1 VNHVSAAAF
10 RIVQRLRPLKTAEAP
25 SHRDRELTRQQAYD
39 AQTDQGG
46 GHEVARPRGSSVHD
60 LDSPMTAPQA
70 PPLRIATPAEEA
82 VVARGASEIVPGDVS
97 GGPNTSHTIS
107 VAALTALLNAV
118 PPGGLKADYQFAVL
132 EENVLGKATDEARRR
147 TQRDLKRLYLLRPDS
162 LLFRALRDLWGDDAE
177 AHPLLAGLC
186 ALARDPVFRASSSA
200 ILAVAPGD
208 QISSGDL
215 AQAVSSQFPA
225 NYGGRTLATIGRNT
239 FSSWQQTGHLA
250 QVGRFTKIRTQAICR
265 PASVS
270 YALLL
275 GHLQGAR
282 GQGLFDTL
290 WARLLDRPKSQ
301 LVDLAVA
308 ASQRGL
314 VEFRQAGGVIE
325 VSFHTLLRPFDGEP
339 A

>member
-1 VNHVSAAAF
+1 MTVPLAA
-10 RIVQRLRPLKTAEAP
+10 PL
-25 SHRDRELTRQQAYD
+25 
-39 AQTDQGG
+39 
-46 GHEVARPRGSSVHD
+46 
-60 LDSPMTAPQA
+60 
-70 PPLRIATPAEEA
+70 PLAAPAEEA
-82 VVARGASEIVPGDVS
+82 VTSRGASEIVPGDVS

-107 VAALTALLNAV
+107 VVALTALLSAV
-118 PPGGLKADYQFAVL
+118 PPGGQNAEYQFAVL
-132 EENVLGKATDEARRR
+132 AENVLGKATDEARRR
-147 TQRDLKRLYLLRPDS
+147 TQRDLKRLYLLRPNS
-162 LLFRALRDLWGDDAE
+162 LLFRALRDLWADDVE

-200 ILAVAPGD
+200 ILAAAPGD

-225 NYGGRTLATIGRNT
+225 NYGATTLATIGRNT
-239 FSSWQQTGHLA
+239 LSSWQQTGHLA
-250 QVGRFTKIRTQAICR
+250 QVDRVTKIRTHAICR
-265 PASVS
+265 PANVS

-301 LVDLAVA
+301 LIDLAVA

>member
-1 VNHVSAAAF
+1 M
-10 RIVQRLRPLKTAEAP
+10 RLGVWL
-25 SHRDRELTRQQAYD
+25 
-39 AQTDQGG
+39 
-46 GHEVARPRGSSVHD
+46 
-60 LDSPMTAPQA
+60 
-70 PPLRIATPAEEA
+70 ATPMMVPPAAPARTVTAAEEA

-107 VAALTALLNAV
+107 VAALTALLSAV
-118 PPGGLKADYQFAVL
+118 PTGGRKADYQSAVL

-162 LLFRALRDLWGDDAE
+162 LLFRALRDLWADDLE

-200 ILAVAPGD
+200 ILAAAPGD
-208 QISSGDL
+208 QISADDL
-215 AQAVSSQFPA
+215 AQAVSSHFPA
-225 NYGGRTLATIGRNT
+225 SYGGTTLATIGRNT

-250 QVGRFTKIRTQAICR
+250 QVDRTTKIRSQAICR
-265 PASVS
+265 PANVS

-282 GQGLFDTL
+282 GQGLFETL

-301 LVDLAVA
+301 LIDLAVA

-314 VEFRQAGGVIE
+314 VEFRQAGGVID

>member
-1 VNHVSAAAF
+1 VW
-10 RIVQRLRPLKTAEAP
+10 LGT
-25 SHRDRELTRQQAYD
+25 
-39 AQTDQGG
+39 
-46 GHEVARPRGSSVHD
+46 
-60 LDSPMTAPQA
+60 PMTVPPAAPA
-70 PPLRIATPAEEA
+70 RITTAAEDA

-107 VAALTALLNAV
+107 VAALRALLSAV
-118 PPGGLKADYQFAVL
+118 PPGGQKGDYQFAVL
-132 EENVLGKATDEARRR
+132 AENVLGKATDEARRR

-162 LLFRALRDLWGDDAE
+162 LLFRALRDLWADDVE
-177 AHPLLAGLC
+177 AHPLLAGHC

-200 ILAVAPGD
+200 ILAAVPGD
-208 QISSGDL
+208 QISSSDL
-215 AQAVSSQFPA
+215 AQAVNSQFPA
-225 NYGGRTLATIGRNT
+225 IYGGTTLATIGRNT

-250 QVGRFTKIRTQAICR
+250 QVDRVTRIRTQAICR
-265 PASVS
+265 PANIS

-301 LVDLAVA
+301 LIDLAVA